1 MRLELATCG
10 LESWRST
17 SRIWPFGKK
26 ERGNSWM
33 VEYIFHSVYCVLL
46 INQSILIA
54 FNSKAISIE
63 YEWLYRDWL
72 TDLNTEF
79 KSNSRTTNTNEILM
93 MFNPKL
99 ISSLKSVE
107 LKRTMAQNPEEI
119 SNLTMNSKKIN
130 LLKFSII

>member
-1 MRLELATCG
+1 
-10 LESWRST
+10 
-17 SRIWPFGKK
+17 
-26 ERGNSWM
+26 M
-33 VEYIFHSVYCVLL
+33 VEYIFHSVYCVHL

-72 TDLNTEF
+72 TDPNTEF
-79 KSNSRTTNTNEILM
+79 KSNSRTTITNEILM

-107 LKRTMAQNPEEI
+107 
-119 SNLTMNSKKIN
+119 
-130 LLKFSII
+130 